1 MRLSQ
6 IVLYIVK
13 ESPVSKDFIYDGA
26 KNLRA
31 AFSAARK
38 VIFYTVFTICFYA
51 LISNLNEADSPLT
64 GSVTVTTCSSPTLV

>member
-1 MRLSQ
+1 M
-6 IVLYIVK
+6 K

-38 VIFYTVFTICFYA
+38 VIFYAVFTICFYA
-51 LISNLNEADSPLT
+51 LISNVNEAVSLLT
-64 GSVTVTTCSSPTLV
+64 GSVTVIFCGTPILV